1 MKHLTLS
8 PYRAGLKVWVSI
20 PKTDDV
26 DHRAIAGML
35 FAERSQYFCW
45 GEEQPGHRI
54 GLEGVVRAS
63 CIQGFFRDLQD
74 LHKARAGVLVSFHA
88 TDCP

>member
-20 PKTDDV
+20 PRTDDTE
-26 DHRAIAGML
+26 HRAIAGML
-35 FAERSQYFCW
+35 FAERSQYYCW

-54 GLEGVVRAS
+54 GLEGVVQAS
-63 CIQGFFRDLQD
+63 KLAGFFRDLQD
-74 LHKARAGVLVSFHA
+74 LHKARHGVLVSFHA